1 MKLEADAKA
10 DLALDECL
18 LSQQKAHTVWSCL
31 CSLLLESK
39 QLPAQEKKNP
49 SGWEEKEAVQKRE
62 CFHFVSLTEIMENG
76 FSNWEKYA
84 EVGGKHASMGLVI
97 RH

>member
-1 MKLEADAKA
+1 M
-10 DLALDECL
+10 
-18 LSQQKAHTVWSCL
+18 
-31 CSLLLESK
+31 
-39 QLPAQEKKNP
+39 
-49 SGWEEKEAVQKRE
+49 QKRE